1 MQSRI
6 SLSPALGPAVSLA
19 SSLEIPV
26 PIHPSLL
33 SILPRL
39 QLVHDCWDLLSNQKQ
54 YYLPRGERE
63 PDSAYKRRI
72 DAALPSGFFRDALR
86 TFAGMLTASH
96 WCELHVRG
104 QKLIR
109 AGTRAEKIPELL
121 GITPIRWAEIVEA
134 CAVRV
139 VAMNQIADEEE
150 L

>member
-1 MQSRI
+1 M
-6 SLSPALGPAVSLA
+6 
-19 SSLEIPV
+19 
-26 PIHPSLL
+26 
-33 SILPRL
+33 
-39 QLVHDCWDLLSNQKQ
+39 HDCWDLLNNQKE
-54 YYLPRGERE
+54 YYLPRRERE